1 MHYTHTHTHTHADA
15 DARVH
20 TYTHMRA
27 HTHTHTHTSHTHL
40 ELNDCP
46 NPTKLWQHVI
56 IKGLE
61 SFIQLSFLKLDR
73 GREGPAPLSR
83 HTSGG
88 SVQN

>member
-1 MHYTHTHTHTHADA
+1 MHYTHTHTHT
-15 DARVH
+15 
-20 TYTHMRA
+20 Y
-27 HTHTHTHTSHTHL
+27 THTHTHTCAHIHTHTHIHTHL

-61 SFIQLSFLKLDR
+61 SFIQLSFLKLYR
-73 GREGPAPLSR
+73 RREGPAPLSR